1 LYPLHRYK
9 QADAI
14 GREVENM
21 VSRKKRQNKG
31 PQPIYRHVQE
41 SIATKVRK
49 GDLKPGD
56 ILPSEG
62 ELVKE
67 YGISRGSVRSALKEL
82 QNQGVIYS
90 VAGKGSFVSEWLS
103 GQESGEQDRIALVVP
118 GLEDSDFQIYRGI
131 EDTLNKEGFIL
142 TIFNSQ
148 RSIEQENKNLKLL
161 LEGKEE
167 GAIIFPN
174 WGRTNAEALFE
185 LKAAGY
191 PFVLIDRYF
200 RELDTDYVVTDNKK
214 GGFLATEHL
223 IKLGHKRIGVIL
235 GLSCTAIE
243 DRFEGYREAL
253 AQYGLVHDPALVRR
267 LERDDAGKNEPS
279 GQVGYDEAQSLLQE
293 KPTAIFATNDFL
305 AREAMRAIADKG
317 LSIPGDISVV
327 GFDNQAFA
335 EYCRPL
341 LTTVAQPFYR
351 LGQEA
356 AEILLKKVEA
366 TGAGE
371 GLCHRV
377 IAPELVLRGSSAGA
391 KK

>member
-1 LYPLHRYK
+1 M
-9 QADAI
+9 A
-14 GREVENM
+14 N
-21 VSRKKRQNKG
+21 RQNKG
-31 PQPIYRHVQE
+31 SQPIYWRLQE
-41 SIATKVRK
+41 SIAAKIRK
-49 GDLKPGD
+49 GDLKSGD
-56 ILPSEG
+56 ALPSEG

-67 YGISRGSVRSALKEL
+67 YGISRGSVRTALKEL
-82 QNQGVIYS
+82 QNQGVIYA
-90 VAGKGSFVSEWLS
+90 VAGKGSFVSDRLP
-103 GQESGEQDRIALVVP
+103 GMQSGEQDRMALVVP

-131 EDTLNKEGFIL
+131 EDTLNATSFIL

-161 LEGKEE
+161 MEGKEK

-185 LKAAGY
+185 LKMAGY

-200 RELDTDYVVTDNKK
+200 RELETDYVVTDNKQ

-223 IKLGHKRIGVIL
+223 IKLGHKRIGIIL

-253 AQYGLVHDPALVRR
+253 AHYGIVHDPALVRR
-267 LERDDAGKNEPS
+267 LERADANKSEPS
-279 GQVGYDEAQSLLQE
+279 AEVGYNEAVDLLKE

-305 AREAMRAIADKG
+305 AREAMRAVLDKG

-335 EYCRPL
+335 EYCTPP

-351 LGQEA
+351 QGQEA
-356 AEILLKKVEA
+356 AEILLKKVETA
-366 TGAGE
+366 AVGE
-371 GLCHRV
+371 GPCHR
-377 IAPELVLRGSSAGA
+377 IIEPELILRGSSAEV
-391 KK
+391 KE